1 MAPIAAASACTSTS
15 TVDTAFSGVEPPVS
29 NAPLPP
35 PASPAAE
42 DAPVAPDAAPASGP
56 ATADAGVARPDPGVL
71 ARNTGAYPNINV
83 EPPPASTHIT
93 DAERA
98 ALLAEMRALQAGV
111 AAGRVSPEA
120 SAARLAELERL
131 AATHSEEVLRRIEGR
146 Q

>member
-1 MAPIAAASACTSTS
+1 MAPIAAVSACTSTS
-15 TVDTAFSGVEPPVS
+15 TIDTAFSGVEPQVS
-29 NAPLPP
+29 SAPLPP
-35 PASPAAE
+35 PASPVGE
-42 DAPVAPDAAPASGP
+42 DAPVAPETAPASGP
-56 ATADAGVARPDPGVL
+56 ATTDAPFARPDPGVL

-111 AAGRVSPEA
+111 AAGRVSPQA

-131 AATHSEEVLRRIEGR
+131 AATHSDEVLRRIEGR

>member
-1 MAPIAAASACTSTS
+1 MAPIAAVSACTSTS
-15 TVDTAFSGVEPPVS
+15 TIDTAFSGVEPQVS
-29 NAPLPP
+29 SAPLPP
-35 PASPAAE
+35 PASPVAE
-42 DAPVAPDAAPASGP
+42 DAPVAPD
-56 ATADAGVARPDPGVL
+56 TADAGVARPDPGVL

-111 AAGRVSPEA
+111 AAGRVSPQA

-131 AATHSEEVLRRIEGR
+131 AATHSDEVLRRIEGR

>member
-1 MAPIAAASACTSTS
+1 MAPIAAVSACTSTS
-15 TVDTAFSGVEPPVS
+15 TVDTAFSGVEPQVS
-29 NAPLPP
+29 SAPLPP
-35 PASPAAE
+35 PAPPVAE
-42 DAPVAPDAAPASGP
+42 DAPAAPDAAPASGP
-56 ATADAGVARPDPGVL
+56 PTADAGVTRPDPGVL

-111 AAGRVSPEA
+111 AAGRVSPQA

-131 AATHSEEVLRRIEGR
+131 AATHSDEVLRRIEGR